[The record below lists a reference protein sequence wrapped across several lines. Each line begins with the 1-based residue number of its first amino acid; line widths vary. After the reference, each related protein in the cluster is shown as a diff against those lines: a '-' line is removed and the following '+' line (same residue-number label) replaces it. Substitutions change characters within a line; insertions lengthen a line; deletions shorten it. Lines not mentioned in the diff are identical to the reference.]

1 MNDEDSNQSDRQRNQ
16 WDILF
21 DPRAVKIIGRKLKL
35 EKIELS

>member
-1 MNDEDSNQSDRQRNQ
+1 MNDEDLNQSDRQRNQ
-16 WDILF
+16 WDIMF